1 MADYLTSD
9 VVDKILNSV
18 KEEYEK
24 LPKLNIMILGK
35 TGVGK
40 STLINSIF
48 GDSLVRT
55 GIGRPVTSDIVKVEK
70 KDFPLALYDTPGL
83 ELTGDNAYDS
93 LSKQVIDVIREGF
106 ESSVNGS
113 GNEIH
118 CLLYCVSS
126 ASHRFEPSEA
136 AFLKKIADK
145 VKGYNVPVIIV
156 LTQSFSKRDAAEL
169 RGVIEAENLPI
180 SSIVPVLAQDYEI
193 DVDMV
198 KKAYGI
204 DDLAKIIAEILPE
217 AIQNTFI
224 ALEKANLKLKIK
236 RARGVVATAA
246 AGALATGAIPLPIAD
261 AAVLV
266 PDQIA
271 MLAGITSAFGF
282 PVDKGALM
290 TVISGTIG
298 SAGATVLGRNVVSGL
313 LKLIPGAGTVA
324 GAVVSG
330 ATAAAITYALG
341 EAYVQ
346 VLTAVSRGEMKMSDI
361 NTEIG
366 REEIN
371 RMFLE
376 KLKMRRLPS
385 GEAEEESE
393 VFKDIGDDSEER

>member
-1 MADYLTSD
+1 MAEYLTSD

-55 GIGRPVTSDIVKVEK
+55 GIGKPVTSDIVKVEK

-106 ESSVNGS
+106 ESSVSGS

-126 ASHRFEPSEA
+126 ASHRFEPAEA
-136 AFLKKIADK
+136 SFLRKITDK
-145 VKGYNVPVIIV
+145 IKGYNVPVIIV
-156 LTQSFSKRDAAEL
+156 LTQSFSKRDASEL
-169 RGVIEAENLPI
+169 RSVIEAENLPI
-180 SSIVPVLAQDYEI
+180 AAIVPVLAQDYEI

-198 KKAYGI
+198 KHAYGI
-204 DDLAKIIAEILPE
+204 DDLAEIIAEILPE

-236 RARGVVATAA
+236 RARGVVATAS

-271 MLAGITSAFGF
+271 MLAGVTSAFGF
-282 PVDKGALM
+282 SVDRGALM
-290 TVISGTIG
+290 TVVSGTIG

-341 EAYVQ
+341 EAYIQ

-361 NTEIG
+361 SSEIG

-376 KLKMRRLPS
+376 KLKMKRLPS
-385 GEAEEESE
+385 GESEEESE
-393 VFKDIGDDSEER
+393 IFKDIGDDSEER

>member
-18 KEEYEK
+18 KEEFEK

-55 GIGRPVTSDIVKVEK
+55 GIGKPVTSDIVKVEK

-83 ELTGDNAYDS
+83 ELTGENAYDS

-106 ESSVNGS
+106 ESSVSGS

-136 AFLKKIADK
+136 AFLKKITDK
-145 VKGYNVPVIIV
+145 IKGYNVPVIIV
-156 LTQSFSKRDAAEL
+156 LTQSFSKRDATEL
-169 RGVIEAENLPI
+169 RSVIEAENLPI
-180 SSIVPVLAQDYEI
+180 ASIVPVLAQDYEI

-204 DDLAKIIAEILPE
+204 DNLAEIIAEILPE

-282 PVDKGALM
+282 SVDKGALM

-330 ATAAAITYALG
+330 TTAAAITYALG
-341 EAYVQ
+341 EAYIQ
-346 VLTAVSRGEMKMSDI
+346 VLAGVSRGEMKMSDI
-361 NTEIG
+361 STEIG

-385 GEAEEESE
+385 GEAEEEVE
-393 VFKDIGDDSEER
+393 IFKDIGDDSEER